1 MDYDGTGIFEALMLV
16 VIILLV
22 LLVPITLFV
31 VLLNKT
37 KKKEELPQ
45 YVFYGLS
52 EMQKDKS
59 LLTKL
64 DSIMHIACVK
74 RNISHEKNV
83 AKAWKWM
90 NRKIKKF
97 MIKSSKAGCNSGC
110 MMLLVENCKY
120 LTAREIEEI
129 ANNLGVKCKVEF
141 SPSFYFYDIY
151 LDWSING

>member
-22 LLVPITLFV
+22 LLVPITLFI

-64 DSIMHIACVK
+64 DSIMHIARAK
-74 RNISHEKNV
+74 RLISYEKNN
-83 AKAWKWM
+83 AKAWKLM

-97 MIKSSKAGCNSGC
+97 MIKCSKAGCDSGC
-110 MMLLVENCKY
+110 MVLLIDDCKY
-120 LTAREIEEI
+120 LAANEIEEI
-129 ANNLGVKCKVEF
+129 ANSLGAKCSVEY
-141 SPSFYFYDIY
+141 SSLFYDIY
-151 LDWSING
+151 LHWSING

>member
-16 VIILLV
+16 VIILVV
-22 LLVPITLFV
+22 LLVPITLFI

-52 EMQKDKS
+52 EIQKDKS

-64 DSIMHIACVK
+64 DSIMHTARAK
-74 RNISHEKNV
+74 RNISDKKSIT
-83 AKAWKWM
+83 KAWKWM

-97 MIKSSKAGCNSGC
+97 MIKSSKVSCSCGC
-110 MMLLVENCKY
+110 MVLLVENCKY
-120 LTAREIEEI
+120 LTAYEIEKI
-129 ANNLGVKCKVEF
+129 ANNLGAKCHVEL
-141 SPSFYFYDIY
+141 SPLFYDIY